1 MHRRSLVVAL
11 ATCFLAVPSIAAKM
25 PAKPYAGQRT
35 RSIKALSDED
45 IDALRKGEGMGLAKA
60 AELNG
65 YPGPAHVRA
74 LGKQLRLSDD
84 QLAQITAIFDRM
96 SAAAKSLGAEMIDRE
111 QALDQLFVEGDI
123 TPDRLATETTAIGEL
138 NGRLR
143 AVHLAA
149 HLETRALLRPE
160 QLARYQQLR
169 GYGESKGHHRHPG

>member
-1 MHRRSLVVAL
+1 MHRRCLIVAL
-11 ATCFLAVPSIAAKM
+11 ATCVLASPSIAATM
-25 PAKPYAGQRT
+25 PANPYAGQQS

-45 IDALRKGEGMGLAKA
+45 IAALRKGEGMGLAKA

-84 QLAQITAIFDRM
+84 QLCEITAIFDRM
-96 SAAAKSLGAEMIDRE
+96 SAAAKSEGAEMIDRE
-111 QALDQLFVEGDI
+111 QALDRLFMKGEI
-123 TPDRLATETTAIGEL
+123 TPERLAAETIAIGEL

-160 QLARYQQLR
+160 QLALYQQLR
-169 GYGESKGHHRHPG
+169 GYRESKGHHRHPE

>member
-1 MHRRSLVVAL
+1 MHRRCLLVAL
-11 ATCFLAVPSIAAKM
+11 ATCILALPSIAAKM
-25 PAKPYAGQRT
+25 PTNPYTGQQT

-84 QLAQITAIFDRM
+84 QLAQITTIFDHM
-96 SAAAKSLGAEMIDRE
+96 NGTAKSLGAEMIDRE
-111 QALDQLFVEGDI
+111 QALDQLFVKGEI
-123 TPDRLATETTAIGEL
+123 TPERLATETIAIGEL

-149 HLETRALLRPE
+149 HLETRALLQPD
-160 QLARYQQLR
+160 QLALYRQLR
-169 GYGESKGHHRHPG
+169 GYGESKGHHRH